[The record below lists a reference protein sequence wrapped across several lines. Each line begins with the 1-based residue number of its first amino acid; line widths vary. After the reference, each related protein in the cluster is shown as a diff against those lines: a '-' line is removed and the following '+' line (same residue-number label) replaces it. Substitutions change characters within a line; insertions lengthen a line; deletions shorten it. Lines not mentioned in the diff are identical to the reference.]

1 MFVDTSLFKT
11 EEIEEAWRVI
21 GEQSEWLL
29 NTLNIYKENAKI
41 TPVQILPF
49 LHYFANMTQLEA
61 RLS

>member
-29 NTLNIYKENAKI
+29 NTLNIYKENARI

-49 LHYFANMTQLEA
+49 LRYSANMTQLEA